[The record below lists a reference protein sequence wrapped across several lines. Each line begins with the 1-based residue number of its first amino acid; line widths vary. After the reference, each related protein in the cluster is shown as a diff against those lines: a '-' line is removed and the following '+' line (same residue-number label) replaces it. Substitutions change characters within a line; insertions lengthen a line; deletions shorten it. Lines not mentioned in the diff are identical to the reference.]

1 MKAESNPS
9 IIDMLGDEIEGAYA
23 LTGLDDAI
31 LGVSRR
37 YGEDPVIAYDY
48 DKIIQIYVDEY
59 GFPHHE
65 AVEWVEYNMIGGGIG
80 DRTPVF
86 VRTTT

>member
-31 LGVSRR
+31 LGVSR
-37 YGEDPVIAYDY
+37 
-48 DKIIQIYVDEY
+48 
-59 GFPHHE
+59 
-65 AVEWVEYNMIGGGIG
+65 
-80 DRTPVF
+80 
-86 VRTTT
+86 